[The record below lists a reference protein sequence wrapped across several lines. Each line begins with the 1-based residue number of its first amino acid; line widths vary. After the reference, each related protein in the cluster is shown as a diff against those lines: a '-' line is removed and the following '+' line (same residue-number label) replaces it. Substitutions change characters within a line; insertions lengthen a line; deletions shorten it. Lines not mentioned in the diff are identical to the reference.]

1 MTSTA
6 AASDRA
12 PAPLVLVLA
21 AALAVVVI
29 WGGTPIVTKL
39 AVAEVPPTL
48 VGLLR
53 TVLALPLALL
63 LLFGGGLARPA
74 GRQWALAVL
83 SGLGG
88 FALFPILFSLGQA
101 RTTGA
106 HGGLILAALPVITGL
121 VAAAAA
127 RHWPAG
133 RWVLGAAIALS
144 GEVVLMGFGGDLLG
158 RGTPSEATLAG
169 DALVLLSACA
179 CGSGY
184 VAGAHLARYIGA
196 RAATLW
202 SLGLAG
208 LALLP
213 FTLWQAAAVDWAQLS
228 AVTWSS
234 LLYLAVLSS
243 IVAYVLWFWA
253 LDVGGIARVA
263 TAQVLQPVVTLVLA
277 TLILS
282 ETISAELVLATLI
295 ILAGVA
301 ICQRAGSAEQG
312 DSR

>member
-1 MTSTA
+1 MTSSA

-12 PAPLVLVLA
+12 PAALVPVLA
-21 AALAVVVI
+21 AALVVVGI

-48 VGLLR
+48 VGMLR
-53 TVLALPLALL
+53 TVLALPLAML
-63 LLFGGGLARPA
+63 LLFASRLPRPA
-74 GRQWALAVL
+74 GRQWGLAVL

-88 FALFPILFSLGQA
+88 FVVFPILFSLGQA

-127 RHWPAG
+127 RRWPAG

-144 GEVVLMGFGGDLLG
+144 GEVVLMSFGGELLG
-158 RGTPSEATLAG
+158 RGSPSHATLAG

-179 CGSGY
+179 SGSGY
-184 VAGAHLARYIGA
+184 VAGAHLARHIGA

-202 SLGLAG
+202 SLSLAG
-208 LALLP
+208 LCLLP
-213 FTLWQAAAVDWAQLS
+213 FALWQGAPVDWAQLS
-228 AVTWSS
+228 AVTWVS
-234 LLYLAVLSS
+234 LVYLALLSS

-253 LDVGGIARVA
+253 LDAGGIARVA
-263 TAQVLQPVVTLVLA
+263 TAQFLQPVVSLGLA
-277 TLILS
+277 AWILS
-282 ETISAELVLATLI
+282 ETISVELLLATLI

-301 ICQRAGSAEQG
+301 ICQRA
-312 DSR
+312 RTT